1 MVQTGVIFTSKL
13 LVVGDLL
20 VTHSETVIN
29 SLGCRIAAFELPRH
43 WLYLRL
49 DQRSV
54 CYYERIGL
62 PQTVTESH
70 RFASGPSH

>member
-13 LVVGDLL
+13 LMVGDLL

-43 WLYLRL
+43 WPHLRL
-49 DQRSV
+49 YQRSV
-54 CYYERIGL
+54 CY
-62 PQTVTESH
+62 
-70 RFASGPSH
+70 